1 MSSSLIVGAMNERCT
16 EVNKDRSNGSFQWTV
31 LMDLDHLTRGIYKIQ
46 FGSTKVE
53 RNTVVNDGDNEC

>member
-1 MSSSLIVGAMNERCT
+1 MNERCT